1 MRAGLLFQSPAVIL
15 LLLLL
20 ALVFLGLLHRVL
32 DRMRLTKG
40 QALAILGL
48 MLVGGF
54 LPDVALGR
62 GFAFNIGGALIPLGV
77 SLYLLATA
85 DTGLEKARG
94 LLAAVATALVVWGLE
109 TVLPAQPGAGRLDID
124 PLYLPPLVAG
134 LTAYLLGRSRR
145 AAFIGGVLGI
155 VLLDAAFWARSALLG
170 VPTGP
175 VVLGGGG
182 VFGATVVAGVFAV
195 LLAELI
201 GEVRERLAGGPARA

>member
-1 MRAGLLFQSPAVIL
+1 MLFQSPAVIL

-32 DRMRLTKG
+32 DRMRLTKR
-40 QALAILGL
+40 QALAVLGL

-54 LPDVALGR
+54 LPDIALGR
-62 GFAFNIGGALIPLGV
+62 GFAFNIGGALVPLGV
-77 SLYLLATA
+77 SVYLLATA

-94 LLAAVATALVVWGLE
+94 LLAALAAALVVWGLE
-109 TVLPAQPGAGRLDID
+109 TVLPAQPGAGRMDID
-124 PLYLPPLVAG
+124 PLYVPPLVAG

-145 AAFIGGVLGI
+145 AAFIGGVLGLS
-155 VLLDAAFWARSALLG
+155 LLDTGLWARSALLG
-170 VPTGP
+170 APTGP

-182 VFGATVVAGVFAV
+182 VFGAAVVAGVFAV

-201 GEVRERLAGGPARA
+201 GEIRERLGGGPARV

>member
-1 MRAGLLFQSPAVIL
+1 MLFQSPAVIL
-15 LLLLL
+15 LLVLL

-54 LPDVALGR
+54 LPDVVLGR
-62 GFAFNIGGALIPLGV
+62 GLAFNIGGALIPLGV
-77 SLYLLATA
+77 SVYLLATA

-94 LLAAVATALVVWGLE
+94 LLAAVATALVVWGLD

-145 AAFIGGVLGI
+145 AAFIGGVFGI
-155 VLLDAAFWARSALLG
+155 VLLDAAFWVRSALLG
-170 VPTGP
+170 VPAGP

-182 VFGATVVAGVFAV
+182 VFGAAVVAGVFAV

-201 GEVRERLAGGPARA
+201 GEVRERLRGGPARV

>member
-1 MRAGLLFQSPAVIL
+1 MLLQSSAVIL
-15 LLLLL
+15 LLVLL
-20 ALVFLGLLHRVL
+20 ALVFLDLLHRVL
-32 DRMRLTKG
+32 DRMRLTKW
-40 QALAILGL
+40 QALVILGL

-62 GFAFNIGGALIPLGV
+62 GLAFNIGGALIPLGV
-77 SLYLLATA
+77 SVYLLATA
-85 DTGLEKARG
+85 DTGLEKSRG
-94 LLAAVATALVVWGLE
+94 LLAAVATALIVWGLE
-109 TVLPAQPGAGRLDID
+109 TVLPAQPGVGRLDID

-155 VLLDAAFWARSALLG
+155 FLLDAGLWARSVVVGA
-170 VPTGP
+170 PAGP

-182 VFGATVVAGVFAV
+182 VFGAMVVAGVFAV

-201 GEVRERLAGGPARA
+201 GEVRERLGGGPARA

>member
-1 MRAGLLFQSPAVIL
+1 MLFQSSAMIL
-15 LLLLL
+15 LLVLL

-32 DRMRLTKG
+32 DRMRLTKR
-40 QALAILGL
+40 QALVILGL

-62 GFAFNIGGALIPLGV
+62 GLAFNFGGALVPLGV
-77 SLYLLATA
+77 SAYLLATA

-94 LLAAVATALVVWGLE
+94 LLAAAATALVVGGLE

-124 PLYLPPLVAG
+124 PLYLPPLAAG
-134 LTAYLLGRSRR
+134 LTAYVLGRSRR

-155 VLLDAAFWARSALLG
+155 VLLDAGVWARSVLLG
-170 VPTGP
+170 ASTGP

-182 VFGATVVAGVFAV
+182 AFGATVVAGVFAV
-195 LLAELI
+195 LLAELV
-201 GEVRERLAGGPARA
+201 GEVRERLGGGPARA

>member
-1 MRAGLLFQSPAVIL
+1 LLFQSPAVIL

-32 DRMRLTKG
+32 DRMRLTKR
-40 QALAILGL
+40 QALAVLGL

-54 LPDVALGR
+54 LPDIALGR
-62 GFAFNIGGALIPLGV
+62 GFAFNIGGALVPLGV
-77 SLYLLATA
+77 SVYLLATA

-94 LLAAVATALVVWGLE
+94 LLAALAAALVVWGLE
-109 TVLPAQPGAGRLDID
+109 TVLPAQPGAGRMDID
-124 PLYLPPLVAG
+124 PLYVPPLVAG

-145 AAFIGGVLGI
+145 AAFIGGVLGLS
-155 VLLDAAFWARSALLG
+155 LLDTGLWARSALLG
-170 VPTGP
+170 APTGP

-182 VFGATVVAGVFAV
+182 VFGAAVVAGVFAV

-201 GEVRERLAGGPARA
+201 GEIRERLGGGPARV